1 MTEQNPENTPETPE
15 TPPAPP
21 TPEEQ
26 HDEALARLA
35 DARKAAARK
44 SREDYDKATAPTREA
59 EGYVARYAA
68 YDDVRLA
75 FIEGT
80 VADDSA
86 GAKAAAK
93 ALGHEGSHITT
104 RKV

>member
-1 MTEQNPENTPETPE
+1 MTEQNPEKTPETA
-15 TPPAPP
+15 PAPP
-21 TPEEQ
+21 TPEDQ
-26 HDEALARLA
+26 HREALERLA
-35 DARKAAARK
+35 DARKASARK
-44 SREDYDKATAPTREA
+44 AREEYDAATAPTRKA
-59 EGYVARYAA
+59 NGYVTRYAA

-75 FIEGT
+75 FIDGT
-80 VADDSA
+80 VADDAA